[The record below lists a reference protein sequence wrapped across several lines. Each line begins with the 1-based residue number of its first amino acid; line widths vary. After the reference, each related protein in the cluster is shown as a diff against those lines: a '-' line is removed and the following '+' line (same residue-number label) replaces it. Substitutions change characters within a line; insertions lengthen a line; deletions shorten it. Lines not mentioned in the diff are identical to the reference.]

1 LGPGCA
7 WRPTIFVGAI
17 AGLLSIAFTQPQLE
31 RGFLRPPVIRHPV
44 GLRMPANLSK
54 KDFERL
60 LQSLTVLVIDDNPF
74 MRRMIRTLLM
84 NIGVKDVHEAVDGI
98 TGLQAIRTVTP
109 DLVILDWEM
118 PFLNGAE
125 MVRIVRSPG
134 VFPVPDVPIIMLSG
148 YAERWRVMDAVR
160 LGVNEFLIK
169 PVSAKA
175 LLDRITSILALPRP
189 AVQLGDYYGPKPRD
203 RANRPGRRTAEGPA
217 ILPAA
222 PAHQRIAGA

>member
-1 LGPGCA
+1 
-7 WRPTIFVGAI
+7 
-17 AGLLSIAFTQPQLE
+17 
-31 RGFLRPPVIRHPV
+31 
-44 GLRMPANLSK
+44 MPATISK
-54 KDFERL
+54 KDLERL
-60 LQSLTVLVIDDNPF
+60 LQSLTVLIVDDNPF

-98 TGLQAIRTVTP
+98 AGLQAIRTIAP

-125 MVRIVRSPG
+125 LVRIVRSPG

-148 YAERWRVMDAVR
+148 YGERWRVMNAMR

-175 LLDRITSILALPRP
+175 LLDRITSILAMPRP

-203 RANRPGRRTAEGPA
+203 RGARMGRRKPEGLAVPA
-217 ILPAA
+217 PT
-222 PAHQRIAGA
+222 PGDQSVPGA

>member
-1 LGPGCA
+1 
-7 WRPTIFVGAI
+7 
-17 AGLLSIAFTQPQLE
+17 
-31 RGFLRPPVIRHPV
+31 
-44 GLRMPANLSK
+44 MPANLSK

-109 DLVILDWEM
+109 DLVVLDWEM

-148 YAERWRVMDAVR
+148 YAERWRVMNAVR

-169 PVSAKA
+169 PVSSKA

-189 AVQLGDYYGPKPRD
+189 AVQLGNYYGPKPRIGGS
-203 RANRPGRRTAEGPA
+203 RPGRRTAEGPA
-217 ILPAA
+217 ILATA
-222 PAHQRIAGA
+222 PVSQSIAGA